1 MLFVAVDGGEGAGMI
16 MGVSVEKEV
25 ASGPWLEEITSL
37 VVALGF
43 ICAYHS
49 AKTGDICHS
58 VTTLHCSS
66 FAWATISFRIKRL
79 IG

>member
-58 VTTLHCSS
+58 LLHYIVPLSLGPQFLS
-66 FAWATISFRIKRL
+66 E
-79 IG
+79 